1 MFTGIIEDIGK
12 VTALMQ
18 EDSNLRL
25 TVEASFSKELK
36 EDDSVSHNGVCL
48 TVVKVNDGS
57 YDVVCVDETLKRS
70 NLGKLKRGD
79 TVNLERSLKIGNRLD
94 GHFVQG
100 HVDETAKCNS
110 ILNNRGSWVFG
121 FDYAPDSKN
130 IVVEKGSVCVNG
142 VSLTVV
148 HCGKGF
154 FSVAIIPYTF
164 EHTTFK
170 NLKLGEDVN
179 IEFDIIGKYVAGLM
193 NNES

>member
-1 MFTGIIEDIGK
+1 MFTGVIEEVGEI
-12 VTALMQ
+12 TTLIQ
-18 EDSNLRL
+18 EDGNLRL
-25 TVEASFSKELK
+25 TVAASFSKELK
-36 EDDSVSHNGVCL
+36 VDESISHNGVCL
-48 TVVKVNDGS
+48 TVVKAHDGN

-79 TVNLERSLKIGNRLD
+79 TVNLERSLKIGDRLD

-100 HVDETAKCNS
+100 HVDETATCNS
-110 ILNNRGSWVFG
+110 IFNNKGSWIFG
-121 FDYAPDSKN
+121 FDYDKASKN
-130 IVVEKGSVCVNG
+130 IVVEKGSVCLNG

-170 NLKLGEDVN
+170 SLKLGDAAN
-179 IEFDIIGKYVAGLM
+179 IEFDIIGKYVAKM
-193 NNES
+193 MEERS